1 MPSAAAS
8 IAVVSAAAIRS
19 FVRLEAVGRDL
30 MRASIDPSDAVQ
42 SILRDPVPS
51 LMSIKLFL
59 SAVDTLREARSSGN
73 FVLPGGN
80 EEHQ

>member
-1 MPSAAAS
+1 
-8 IAVVSAAAIRS
+8 
-19 FVRLEAVGRDL
+19 

-73 FVLPGGN
+73 LVLPGGN